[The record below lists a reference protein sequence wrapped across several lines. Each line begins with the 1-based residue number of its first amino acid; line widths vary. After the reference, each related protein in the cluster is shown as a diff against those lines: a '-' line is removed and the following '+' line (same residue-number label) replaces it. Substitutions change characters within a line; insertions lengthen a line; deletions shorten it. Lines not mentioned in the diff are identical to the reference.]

1 MQENLFG
8 LLMLFPQ
15 VVQIMSLSSLTG
27 DLFQHDWENEAAT
40 LIKYGFQFLLMETN
54 AQLWYIVGEYISSSE
69 DCGVDPT
76 DLISFLLELSF
87 HTMGKWVILDQVQK
101 RRDHLRYRNDE
112 SQD

>member
-1 MQENLFG
+1 M
-8 LLMLFPQ
+8 P
-15 VVQIMSLSSLTG
+15 LSNG
-27 DLFQHDWENEAAT
+27 RENEAAT